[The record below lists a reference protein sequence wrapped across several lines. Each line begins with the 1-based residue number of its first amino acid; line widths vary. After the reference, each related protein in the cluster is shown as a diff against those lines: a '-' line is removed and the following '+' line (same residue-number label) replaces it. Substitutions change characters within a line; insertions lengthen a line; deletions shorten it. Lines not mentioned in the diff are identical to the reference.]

1 MRHNGHPLPS
11 TRPALG
17 VGNGR
22 QRQNN
27 IPSGRMLPSHRR
39 DVGDDE
45 NDYSFATAAQAATL
59 ARRTSHNKTRKI
71 YGRAY
76 MQARNN
82 NSMPAFASMT
92 NSQEY
97 YGGSSNNH
105 NPLNL
110 LAGVCES
117 PSSTTSMNNNDGLL
131 TPRKRQSS
139 NNNCSWPPSQ
149 RNKTSSTPDSQC
161 CVQSDYVSKRR
172 TQQSK
177 NIGYGGTRYQMKTAG
192 RGEPTT
198 DDENASQKSGT
209 TDEYHTDDEYEYD
222 YDSTGQ
228 QTPKMV
234 RDFHDENNE
243 RENSYRGMMMSSSD
257 SPRTYPP
264 PDCSGNTTS
273 DSCRMRS
280 GKIG

>member
-1 MRHNGHPLPS
+1 
-11 TRPALG
+11 
-17 VGNGR
+17 
-22 QRQNN
+22 
-27 IPSGRMLPSHRR
+27 MLPSHRR

-209 TDEYHTDDEYEYD
+209 TYEYHTDDEYEYD

-280 GKIG
+280 GKTG